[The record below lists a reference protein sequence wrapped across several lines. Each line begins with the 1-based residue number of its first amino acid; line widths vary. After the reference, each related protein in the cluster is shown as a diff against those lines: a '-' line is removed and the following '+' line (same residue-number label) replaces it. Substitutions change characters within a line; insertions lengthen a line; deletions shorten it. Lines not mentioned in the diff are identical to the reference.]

1 MKSILDIF
9 KKKIS
14 KYAHKEKYPI
24 FPAAMGN
31 PHVCD
36 I

>member
-9 KKKIS
+9 KKKII
-14 KYAHKEKYPI
+14 KYACKEKYPI
-24 FPAAMGN
+24 FPADMGN
-31 PHVCD
+31 PMACD